1 MKPVWDQ
8 VGWQVWDQAVDQVY
22 KQAEIQV
29 RIQIKYEPVWW
40 QVWCAVCWQTEDLV
54 YDQTK
59 SEGGKKYLTIWN
71 TLAKLFK
78 PMGKWFPVK
87 L

>member
-1 MKPVWDQ
+1 MKPVCEKVAVQ
-8 VGWQVWDQAVDQVY
+8 VYDQAVHQVY
-22 KQAEIQV
+22 EQAEIQV
-29 RIQIKYEPVWW
+29 RIQFKYEPVWW
-40 QVWCAVCWQTEDLV
+40 RVWCDVCWQTGDLV
-54 YDQTK
+54 HDQTK
-59 SEGGKKYLTIWN
+59 SEGGKKYLTIWT